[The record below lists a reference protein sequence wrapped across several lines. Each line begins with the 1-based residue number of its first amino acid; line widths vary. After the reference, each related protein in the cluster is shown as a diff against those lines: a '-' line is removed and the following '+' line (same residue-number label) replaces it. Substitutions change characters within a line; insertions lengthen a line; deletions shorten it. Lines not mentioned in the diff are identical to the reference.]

1 MKIMPSAAAT
11 ETMARNQKTPDSP
24 GWWAP
29 AAIPGTMP
37 PSSEERPGRRAD
49 RSAPSFGALLVFL
62 GAEEVVVL
70 FRLAEAHLVRW
81 ELHAL
86 GQRREQHLL
95 GVDEVLAAV
104 VGQLVLVGHCECSGR
119 VRLDAQ
125 AAQDAAQV
133 VDLVGPAVALTRGE
147 PRLLGVVGALHVDR
161 VRGAGP
167 RAQLAAHALLQP
179 VGPAVELVTAVET
192 RRGWLLDLRILD
204 RLGLHEHLVEGDTEP
219 LDRVQEI
226 KHGWPPWGCVERG
239 GGEGGGGGGG

>member
-49 RSAPSFGALLVFL
+49 RFAPSFGALLVFL

-95 GVDEVLAAV
+95 GVDEALAAV
-104 VGQLVLVGHCECSGR
+104 VGQLVLVGHRERPGR
-119 VRLDAQ
+119 ARLDAQ
-125 AAQDAAQV
+125 AAEDAAQV
-133 VDLVGPAVALTRGE
+133 VDLVRPAVARARG
-147 PRLLGVVGALHVDR
+147 GA
-161 VRGAGP
+161 
-167 RAQLAAHALLQP
+167 
-179 VGPAVELVTAVET
+179 
-192 RRGWLLDLRILD
+192 RR
-204 RLGLHEHLVEGDTEP
+204 
-219 LDRVQEI
+219 
-226 KHGWPPWGCVERG
+226 RG
-239 GGEGGGGGGG
+239 GGGARRGGRGRGARPRARRAAGARRQ